1 MKVSFDIMVVGAVAI
16 VGALNVHDELL
27 SVLILP
33 LPFGPA
39 LISLLDIFITSSK
52 ILHAESSLLI
62 LQSQESFFVWKDH
75 TKSAIPQNPR
85 KSVRVGTGS

>member
-1 MKVSFDIMVVGAVAI
+1 MVVGGVVI
-16 VGALNVHDELL
+16 VDALNMHDEGL

-33 LPFGPA
+33 LPFGSA
-39 LISLLDIFITSSK
+39 LLSLLDIVNTSSK

-75 TKSAIPQNPR
+75 RKSAIPQNPR
-85 KSVRVGTGS
+85 KSVRGS